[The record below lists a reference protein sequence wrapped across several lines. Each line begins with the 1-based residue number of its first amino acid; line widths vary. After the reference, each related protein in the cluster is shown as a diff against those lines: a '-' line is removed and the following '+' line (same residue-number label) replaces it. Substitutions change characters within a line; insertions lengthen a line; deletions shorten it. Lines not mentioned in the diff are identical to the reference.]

1 MSHLQVT
8 TNAGVTTITFN
19 RPAKMNALTR
29 VMYMAAHQ
37 ALEAARV
44 DPSVRVVIL
53 TGNGKMFT
61 AGNDLKDFQAPQPDD
76 DSNPVFIF
84 LRSLLD
90 FEKPLIA
97 AVNGPAIG
105 VGVTML
111 LHCDLVYIAERAH
124 LQMPFTKLAVVPEA
138 ASSYLLPKM
147 MGHQRASELLLFGEP
162 FTAAKAVDYG
172 IANRAMPGWAVL
184 GYAQDRAQAL
194 CALPPQSIRLTK
206 KLLIDAQRGGRERA
220 FEAELVLFSERLN
233 SPETA
238 EALAAFFEKR
248 KPDFSTFA

>member
-1 MSHLQVT
+1 MSNLQVT
-8 TNAGVTTITFN
+8 TDGHVTTLIFN
-19 RPAKMNALTR
+19 RPEKKNALTR
-29 VMYMAAHQ
+29 AMYTAAHE
-37 ALEAARV
+37 ALEAART
-44 DPSVRVVIL
+44 DANVRVVIL
-53 TGNGKMFT
+53 TGKGGMFT
-61 AGNDLKDFQAPQPDD
+61 AGNDLKDFQAPQPGDE
-76 DSNPVFIF
+76 SNPVFLF

-90 FEKPLIA
+90 FDKPLIA

-111 LHCDLVYIAERAH
+111 LHCDLVYIAEAAH
-124 LQMPFTKLAVVPEA
+124 LQMPFTRLAVVPEA

-147 MGHQRASELLLFGEP
+147 MGHQRAAELLLFGEP
-162 FTAAKAVDYG
+162 FTAQKAVDYG
-172 IANRAMPGWAVL
+172 IANRIMPGWAVL
-184 GYAQDRAQAL
+184 GYAQKRALAL